1 MNAFH
6 VIAGIALAISF
17 FANREKTW
25 KALKVAWKRFSGLLT
40 AFGFMLVFV
49 SIFLC
54 LLPDE
59 VIAQY
64 LGNAS
69 DPYRGFGIGLLLG
82 SFTIMPGFVAF
93 PLCGILLMRGA
104 TFMTLSAFS
113 TALMMVGVLT
123 FPMERHFLGTR
134 ATLLRNALSLLIAAA
149 VAVATGFVFGEIQR

>member
-6 VIAGIALAISF
+6 VIAGIALGISLV
-17 FANREKTW
+17 ASREKTW
-25 KALKVAWKRFSGLLT
+25 RALKVAWKRFSGLLT

-49 SIFLC
+49 SLFLYF
-54 LLPDE
+54 LPDA
-59 VIAQY
+59 VIARY
-64 LGNAS
+64 LGNVS
-69 DPYRGFGIGLLLG
+69 DPSTGLGIGLLLG
-82 SFTIMPGFVAF
+82 SFTIMPGFIAF
-93 PLCGILLMRGA
+93 PLCGILLTRGA

-149 VAVATGFVFGEIQR
+149 VAIVTGFVFGEIQR